1 MRDIDIK
8 IIAVIYIMIKIDKAI
23 KIAIITAIIGAIV
36 TLASNMFLSIPKM
49 SVSPD
54 TLNLDFGTINSGE
67 IVSSTFLI
75 ANTGGGTLTW
85 NIDGDKPWIT
95 VTPKVGTN
103 SDKVTVNINTAGLS
117 PGTYTGT
124 ITISS
129 NAGTKS
135 GSVRFII
142 KQGPSLSIYPDPLY
156 FDFGATISGKTV
168 SNSFSI
174 KNTGGGT
181 LTWNIDGDKPWIT
194 VTPKVGTD
202 SGKVTVNINTVGLS
216 PGTYTGTITISS
228 NAGTKSGSVRFIIKQ
243 GPRLSVSLDPLSFDL
258 GTLNAGASSSQS
270 FTISNAGDETLT
282 WSISADQPWITV
294 NPTGGTNSGT
304 VTININTARL
314 SPGTYTGTIT
324 ISSNA
329 GTKSGSVRFILK
341 QGPRLSTYPD
351 PLSFD
356 FGTMNA
362 GASSSQSFTIS
373 NAGDET
379 LTWSISAD
387 QPSWITVNPTGGTN
401 LGTVTI
407 NINTASLSPGR
418 PYTGTITISSNAGTK
433 TGTINLNVIQ
443 APQLSISPYPLNLD
457 FGTLSLGRGDVVSK
471 TFSIKNTGGG
481 TLESVVAVHF
491 AYMGLTITPKDN
503 PKLGAGE
510 ELVVTVTI
518 DANGLKN
525 IFSQGQTLEEQ
536 LIIQSNGGNKTGTY
550 RWSIIP

>member
-8 IIAVIYIMIKIDKAI
+8 IIAVIYIYIMIKIDKAI

-95 VTPKVGTN
+95 VTPKVGT
-103 SDKVTVNINTAGLS
+103 
-117 PGTYTGT
+117 
-124 ITISS
+124 
-129 NAGTKS
+129 
-135 GSVRFII
+135 
-142 KQGPSLSIYPDPLY
+142 
-156 FDFGATISGKTV
+156 
-168 SNSFSI
+168 
-174 KNTGGGT
+174 
-181 LTWNIDGDKPWIT
+181 
-194 VTPKVGTD
+194 D

-216 PGTYTGTITISS
+216 PGT
-228 NAGTKSGSVRFIIKQ
+228 
-243 GPRLSVSLDPLSFDL
+243 
-258 GTLNAGASSSQS
+258 
-270 FTISNAGDETLT
+270 
-282 WSISADQPWITV
+282 
-294 NPTGGTNSGT
+294 
-304 VTININTARL
+304 
-314 SPGTYTGTIT
+314 
-324 ISSNA
+324 
-329 GTKSGSVRFILK
+329 
-341 QGPRLSTYPD
+341 
-351 PLSFD
+351 
-356 FGTMNA
+356 
-362 GASSSQSFTIS
+362 
-373 NAGDET
+373 
-379 LTWSISAD
+379 
-387 QPSWITVNPTGGTN
+387 
-401 LGTVTI
+401 
-407 NINTASLSPGR
+407 
-418 PYTGTITISSNAGTK
+418 YTGTITISSNAGTK